1 LEEYIQNGAKLGW
14 IVDPKSRCAF
24 VYRPGQAME
33 RLENPSGLSGEAVL
47 PGFAFNVSE
56 IW

>member
-14 IVDPKSRCAF
+14 IVDPKSRCVF
-24 VYRPGQAME
+24 VYRRGQAVE

-47 PGFAFNVSE
+47 PGFVFTVSE